1 MRLTIDDSARTL
13 TDHEAGRVIDL
24 FSPEAFAL
32 LSREWLRVGWSLKH
46 VYSFT
51 WLGRPLI
58 QLPEDAI
65 RIQEVIYT
73 VKPDVIVETGVAHGG
88 GLIFYASLCKAI
100 DRGRVMGVDVEIRP
114 HNRRAIE
121 AHELSHMIT
130 LIEGDS
136 ASPAVVAQVRKRI
149 RPGDEVLVILDSN
162 HTKAHVAAEL
172 EAYAPLVTPGSYLV
186 ATDGSMEFLADVPRG
201 KPEWTW
207 DNPKAAAA
215 EFAARRPDF
224 RLEEPAWKFNEGQ
237 VRERVTHWPGAYLR
251 RLEDPV
257 T

>member
-1 MRLTIDDSARTL
+1 MKLTIDDAARTL
-13 TDHEAGRVIDL
+13 IDHEAGRVIDL

-58 QLPEDAI
+58 QLPEDAL

-73 VKPDVIVETGVAHGG
+73 VKPDVIVETGIAHGG

-100 DRGRVMGVDVEIRP
+100 GRGRVIGVDVKIRA

-121 AHELSHMIT
+121 THELSGMIT
-130 LIEGDS
+130 LIEGNS
-136 ASPAVVAQVRKRI
+136 TSPTVVAQVREQI
-149 RPGDEVLVILDSN
+149 RTGEQVLVILDSN

-215 EFAARRPDF
+215 EFAARRTDF
-224 RLEEPAWKFNEGQ
+224 RLEEPVWKFNEGQ
-237 VRERVTHWPGAYLR
+237 IRDRVTHWPGAYLR
-251 RLEDPV
+251 RLGI
-257 T
+257 